1 MQAQLHN
8 ATAYNADSE
17 ALKGQTLAVG
27 SAKATVIQFATA
39 GGYDGAVTVEIS
51 PDNGTTW
58 FTLQAES
65 LAALGTYVSSITS
78 FTPAYRVIVPS
89 QVQLRCRMSGGT
101 AGTLTVTAVP
111 STFAARSAAPAGN
124 PYALKVLGYSPTIF
138 YRMNADTDTT
148 VTDSSGNGL
157 NGGYYG
163 DLPTFGDGAF
173 LDSSGTP
180 TFTENTNTYADELI
194 SEGEFSWTGT
204 WAQWVYIP
212 STSTTDYDQLMRFDH
227 YTVDEGQSPDPN
239 PCQLF
244 LGKSSTTQLR
254 LRINRGT
261 QVDTFFSIAL
271 DEWMFIAVTM
281 NNTEAKLYVN
291 GDLLATITGYGTN
304 NVALDF
310 DWDWFVW
317 GAVFTGN
324 LANCA
329 YWKDVILSASDI
341 EDLADV
347 PSVSEAFSPI
357 FGAAPTLSTN
367 TPVIGTVITITPGAW
382 AGSPTLTYQWQR
394 NTGSWVNIS
403 GATNSSYTPVDAD
416 FGYTLRVVETG
427 TNGAGSASTQS
438 SGTSNLTR
446 EAVTQTWSAE
456 LLTNGSLSAWTGG
469 VPDGWN
475 KVNDNGS
482 TATITETARNGS
494 AGTGAATHSNS
505 GSAIFVNIRQT
516 VYTVGDYYEISG
528 EMTAYTGGRMDITFS
543 GSGGFSLS
551 AARAAQFLGRAIGTE
566 LVLQPGGAL
575 PRLFTSDDW
584 GVRRLTP
591 NAELTAPSANMDVA
605 TFYTVPN
612 TPLQN
617 HAVWLLGRVSSFS
630 SGNYFLWL
638 LEHNGTQWN
647 VNLYAVSAHTRGSAL
662 VTVSNVGTT
671 NGMRFYANGNTIR
684 VYTTANGGGLWTQRG
699 SDITNSTYNT
709 AQGVNALLSS
719 AFTLGQLTYVQAV

>member
-8 ATAYNADSE
+8 ATAYNADTE

-157 NGGYYG
+157 NGVYYG
-163 DLPTFGDGAF
+163 DLPTFGDGSF

-180 TFTENTNTYADELI
+180 AFTENTNTYADELI
-194 SEGEFSWTGT
+194 TGGEFSWTGT

-310 DWDWFVW
+310 DWDWFLW

-367 TPVIGTVITITPGAW
+367 TPVIGTAITITPGAW
-382 AGSPTLTYQWQR
+382 AGSPSLTYQWQR
-394 NTGSWVNIS
+394 NTGSWVDIG
-403 GATNSSYTPVDAD
+403 GATSSSYTPVNAD
-416 FGYTLRVVETG
+416 FGYPLRVVETG
-427 TNGAGSASTQS
+427 TNGAGSASTNSAATSIPVTESSLFGWWDSSDLSTLFQDSAATTPVASVSDPVGAWVEKTGKNRTFQQAGASTIKPAYQGANAGISFDGGDYLTLYSQS
-438 SGTSNLTR
+438 TNFTAQTVIAVVKL
-446 EAVTQTWSAE
+446 EAAGNV
-456 LLTNGSLSAWTGG
+456 G
-469 VPDGWN
+469 
-475 KVNDNGS
+475 
-482 TATITETARNGS
+482 ARVFNQVS
-494 AGTGAATHSNS
+494 AGGNDYNVTGHYIPIRRASSFTSVGGYAAGGDRAQVTNANGVKSVIVARHS
-505 GSAIFVNIRQT
+505 GSAIVNRVNGT
-516 VYTVGDYYEISG
+516 NGSSYSHTLNYTPERMRLMSNLVSANDGPGETGAGTYYELFVFSTEISAG
-528 EMTAYTGGRMDITFS
+528 
-543 GSGGFSLS
+543 LL
-551 AARAAQFLGRAIGTE
+551 AAIET
-566 LVLQPGGAL
+566 LV
-575 PRLFTSDDW
+575 
-584 GVRRLTP
+584 
-591 NAELTAPSANMDVA
+591 
-605 TFYTVPN
+605 N
-612 TPLQN
+612 TKWP
-617 HAVWLLGRVSSFS
+617 
-630 SGNYFLWL
+630 
-638 LEHNGTQWN
+638 
-647 VNLYAVSAHTRGSAL
+647 
-662 VTVSNVGTT
+662 
-671 NGMRFYANGNTIR
+671 
-684 VYTTANGGGLWTQRG
+684 
-699 SDITNSTYNT
+699 
-709 AQGVNALLSS
+709 
-719 AFTLGQLTYVQAV
+719 